1 MDILSRLKSV
11 RKRFGGVTLNLSNLK
26 SVVHHSRAL
35 GNVKSTQDELP
46 GQHHPSNGFPSA
58 FFTIRSFF
66 SPSLWTQYPSLRL
79 ICGSMIV
86 INFRLLASS
95 FSIICS
101 GWGKFR
107 GSHVKY
113 CLSSVYS
120 MSNQMAS

>member
-1 MDILSRLKSV
+1 MDIPPRLPSV
-11 RKRFGGVTLNLSNLK
+11 PVGCGGMTLNLSNLK
-26 SVVHHSRAL
+26 SVDHHSRAL

-46 GQHHPSNGFPSA
+46 GQHHPSKGFPSA

-79 ICGSMIV
+79 ICGSMIT
-86 INFRLLASS
+86 INFRLLTSS

-101 GWGKFR
+101 GWGKFC

-120 MSNQMAS
+120 MSNQIAS